1 MDKLNHWIFNYNK
14 KRQPE
19 RKVVFPNY
27 SKVRSVVLVYEQ
39 GVDDKGI
46 SLLAKRL
53 EKDGIMV
60 EVVGYQ
66 PKEDF
71 NYFGRVK
78 AEAMTALPS
87 QRFDLLMDLST
98 HYYFGT
104 QYILMAIDATFKAG
118 LRFVDVAEK
127 DQQGILDMMVSL
139 PGSAQPEEQIIQ
151 GLGTA
156 LVTPFT
162 ETGKVDETALHRLL
176 DRQLAAKVDF
186 LVVLGTTGEAATM
199 TAREQAF
206 VRKTIV
212 EHVAGRVPLV
222 LGVGGNCTQEVVER
236 LGMLSTELKRDYA
249 AILSVCPYYNKP
261 QQEGLYRHFA
271 AIAEA
276 SAVPV
281 ILYNVPGRTGVNMLP
296 ETVFRLAASYPHKI
310 IGVKEAS
317 GKQEQIEAIIRGT
330 RGSEFVVLSGDD
342 GLAAPLMLNG
352 AQGLI
357 SVLSNALP
365 EDTMR
370 LVHQP
375 TLEQQ
380 AALDEL
386 IKALFAEGNPTGIKG
401 LLSIQGVT
409 SDHVRLPLIAAS
421 AGLKSDLR
429 KLLDNYENSTIR

>member
-1 MDKLNHWIFNYNK
+1 M
-14 KRQPE
+14 
-19 RKVVFPNY
+19 
-27 SKVRSVVLVYEQ
+27 SK
-39 GVDDKGI
+39 
-46 SLLAKRL
+46 
-53 EKDGIMV
+53 
-60 EVVGYQ
+60 
-66 PKEDF
+66 
-71 NYFGRVK
+71 
-78 AEAMTALPS
+78 
-87 QRFDLLMDLST
+87 
-98 HYYFGT
+98 
-104 QYILMAIDATFKAG
+104 
-118 LRFVDVAEK
+118 
-127 DQQGILDMMVSL
+127 
-139 PGSAQPEEQIIQ
+139 QIIQ

-199 TAREQAF
+199 TPREQAF
-206 VRKTIV
+206 VRKMIV

-236 LGMLSTELKRDYA
+236 LGVLSTELKRDYA

-296 ETVFRLAASYPHKI
+296 ETVFRLAAGYPHKI

-409 SDHVRLPLIAAS
+409 SDHVRLPLVAAS

>member
-1 MDKLNHWIFNYNK
+1 M
-14 KRQPE
+14 
-19 RKVVFPNY
+19 
-27 SKVRSVVLVYEQ
+27 SK
-39 GVDDKGI
+39 
-46 SLLAKRL
+46 
-53 EKDGIMV
+53 
-60 EVVGYQ
+60 
-66 PKEDF
+66 
-71 NYFGRVK
+71 
-78 AEAMTALPS
+78 
-87 QRFDLLMDLST
+87 
-98 HYYFGT
+98 
-104 QYILMAIDATFKAG
+104 
-118 LRFVDVAEK
+118 
-127 DQQGILDMMVSL
+127 
-139 PGSAQPEEQIIQ
+139 QIIQ

-236 LGMLSTELKRDYA
+236 LGVLNTELKRDYA

-409 SDHVRLPLIAAS
+409 SDHVRLPLVAAS

>member
-1 MDKLNHWIFNYNK
+1 M
-14 KRQPE
+14 
-19 RKVVFPNY
+19 
-27 SKVRSVVLVYEQ
+27 SK
-39 GVDDKGI
+39 
-46 SLLAKRL
+46 
-53 EKDGIMV
+53 
-60 EVVGYQ
+60 
-66 PKEDF
+66 
-71 NYFGRVK
+71 
-78 AEAMTALPS
+78 
-87 QRFDLLMDLST
+87 
-98 HYYFGT
+98 
-104 QYILMAIDATFKAG
+104 
-118 LRFVDVAEK
+118 
-127 DQQGILDMMVSL
+127 
-139 PGSAQPEEQIIQ
+139 QIIQ

-162 ETGKVDETALHRLL
+162 ATGKVDVAALHRLL
-176 DRQLAAKVDF
+176 DRQLAAKVDY

-212 EHVAGRVPLV
+212 EHVADRVPLV

-236 LGMLSTELKRDYA
+236 LGLLSTELKRDYA

-276 SAVPV
+276 SPVPV

-365 EDTMR
+365 EETMR

-409 SDHVRLPLIAAS
+409 SDHVRLPLVAAS

>member
-1 MDKLNHWIFNYNK
+1 M
-14 KRQPE
+14 
-19 RKVVFPNY
+19 
-27 SKVRSVVLVYEQ
+27 SK
-39 GVDDKGI
+39 
-46 SLLAKRL
+46 
-53 EKDGIMV
+53 
-60 EVVGYQ
+60 
-66 PKEDF
+66 
-71 NYFGRVK
+71 
-78 AEAMTALPS
+78 
-87 QRFDLLMDLST
+87 
-98 HYYFGT
+98 
-104 QYILMAIDATFKAG
+104 
-118 LRFVDVAEK
+118 
-127 DQQGILDMMVSL
+127 
-139 PGSAQPEEQIIQ
+139 QIIQ

-176 DRQLAAKVDF
+176 DRQLAAKVDY

-199 TAREQAF
+199 TVREQAF

-236 LGMLSTELKRDYA
+236 LGVLSTELKRDYA

-386 IKALFAEGNPTGIKG
+386 IKALFAEGNPTGIKS
-401 LLSIQGVT
+401 LLSIQGVM
-409 SDHVRLPLIAAS
+409 SDHVRLPLVAAS

>member
-1 MDKLNHWIFNYNK
+1 MK
-14 KRQPE
+14 Q
-19 RKVVFPNY
+19 
-27 SKVRSVVLVYEQ
+27 
-39 GVDDKGI
+39 
-46 SLLAKRL
+46 
-53 EKDGIMV
+53 
-60 EVVGYQ
+60 
-66 PKEDF
+66 
-71 NYFGRVK
+71 
-78 AEAMTALPS
+78 T
-87 QRFDLLMDLST
+87 
-98 HYYFGT
+98 
-104 QYILMAIDATFKAG
+104 
-118 LRFVDVAEK
+118 
-127 DQQGILDMMVSL
+127 
-139 PGSAQPEEQIIQ
+139 IQ

-162 ETGKVDETALHRLL
+162 DKGKVDIDALRRLL
-176 DRQLAAKVDF
+176 DGQLAAKVDF

-236 LGMLSTELKRDYA
+236 LGMLNTELKRDYA

-409 SDHVRLPLIAAS
+409 SDHVRLPLVAAS

>member
-1 MDKLNHWIFNYNK
+1 M
-14 KRQPE
+14 
-19 RKVVFPNY
+19 
-27 SKVRSVVLVYEQ
+27 SK
-39 GVDDKGI
+39 
-46 SLLAKRL
+46 
-53 EKDGIMV
+53 
-60 EVVGYQ
+60 
-66 PKEDF
+66 
-71 NYFGRVK
+71 
-78 AEAMTALPS
+78 
-87 QRFDLLMDLST
+87 
-98 HYYFGT
+98 
-104 QYILMAIDATFKAG
+104 
-118 LRFVDVAEK
+118 
-127 DQQGILDMMVSL
+127 
-139 PGSAQPEEQIIQ
+139 QIIQ

-162 ETGKVDETALHRLL
+162 ETGKVDEAALHRLL

-236 LGMLSTELKRDYA
+236 LGLLSTELKRDYA

-296 ETVFRLAASYPHKI
+296 ETVFRLAANYPHKI

-317 GKQEQIEAIIRGT
+317 GKQEQIETIIRGT
-330 RGSEFVVLSGDD
+330 RGCEFVVLSGDD

-401 LLSIQGVT
+401 LLSIQGVM
-409 SDHVRLPLIAAS
+409 SDHVRLPLVAAS

>member
-1 MDKLNHWIFNYNK
+1 M
-14 KRQPE
+14 
-19 RKVVFPNY
+19 
-27 SKVRSVVLVYEQ
+27 SK
-39 GVDDKGI
+39 
-46 SLLAKRL
+46 
-53 EKDGIMV
+53 
-60 EVVGYQ
+60 
-66 PKEDF
+66 
-71 NYFGRVK
+71 
-78 AEAMTALPS
+78 
-87 QRFDLLMDLST
+87 
-98 HYYFGT
+98 
-104 QYILMAIDATFKAG
+104 
-118 LRFVDVAEK
+118 
-127 DQQGILDMMVSL
+127 
-139 PGSAQPEEQIIQ
+139 QIIQ

-162 ETGKVDETALHRLL
+162 ATGKVDETALHRLL
-176 DRQLAAKVDF
+176 DRQLAAKVDY

-236 LGMLSTELKRDYA
+236 LGVLSTELKRDYA

-401 LLSIQGVT
+401 LLSIQGVM
-409 SDHVRLPLIAAS
+409 SDHVRLPLVAAS

>member
-1 MDKLNHWIFNYNK
+1 M
-14 KRQPE
+14 
-19 RKVVFPNY
+19 
-27 SKVRSVVLVYEQ
+27 SKQ
-39 GVDDKGI
+39 K
-46 SLLAKRL
+46 
-53 EKDGIMV
+53 
-60 EVVGYQ
+60 
-66 PKEDF
+66 
-71 NYFGRVK
+71 
-78 AEAMTALPS
+78 
-87 QRFDLLMDLST
+87 
-98 HYYFGT
+98 
-104 QYILMAIDATFKAG
+104 
-118 LRFVDVAEK
+118 
-127 DQQGILDMMVSL
+127 
-139 PGSAQPEEQIIQ
+139 IQ

-162 ETGKVDETALHRLL
+162 ETGKVDEAALHRLL

-296 ETVFRLAASYPHKI
+296 ETVFRLAAGYPHKI

-409 SDHVRLPLIAAS
+409 SDHVRLPLVAAS

>member
-1 MDKLNHWIFNYNK
+1 M
-14 KRQPE
+14 
-19 RKVVFPNY
+19 
-27 SKVRSVVLVYEQ
+27 SK
-39 GVDDKGI
+39 
-46 SLLAKRL
+46 
-53 EKDGIMV
+53 
-60 EVVGYQ
+60 
-66 PKEDF
+66 
-71 NYFGRVK
+71 
-78 AEAMTALPS
+78 
-87 QRFDLLMDLST
+87 
-98 HYYFGT
+98 
-104 QYILMAIDATFKAG
+104 
-118 LRFVDVAEK
+118 
-127 DQQGILDMMVSL
+127 
-139 PGSAQPEEQIIQ
+139 QIIQ

-162 ETGKVDETALHRLL
+162 ATGKVDETALHRLL

-236 LGMLSTELKRDYA
+236 LGLLSTELKRDYA

-365 EDTMR
+365 EETMQ

-401 LLSIQGVT
+401 LLSIQGVM
-409 SDHVRLPLIAAS
+409 SDHVRLPLVAAS

>member
-1 MDKLNHWIFNYNK
+1 M
-14 KRQPE
+14 
-19 RKVVFPNY
+19 
-27 SKVRSVVLVYEQ
+27 SK
-39 GVDDKGI
+39 
-46 SLLAKRL
+46 
-53 EKDGIMV
+53 
-60 EVVGYQ
+60 
-66 PKEDF
+66 
-71 NYFGRVK
+71 
-78 AEAMTALPS
+78 
-87 QRFDLLMDLST
+87 
-98 HYYFGT
+98 
-104 QYILMAIDATFKAG
+104 
-118 LRFVDVAEK
+118 
-127 DQQGILDMMVSL
+127 
-139 PGSAQPEEQIIQ
+139 QIIQ

-236 LGMLSTELKRDYA
+236 LGMLNTELKRDYA

-296 ETVFRLAASYPHKI
+296 ETVFRLAAGYPHKI

-409 SDHVRLPLIAAS
+409 SDQVRLPLVAAS

>member
-1 MDKLNHWIFNYNK
+1 M
-14 KRQPE
+14 
-19 RKVVFPNY
+19 
-27 SKVRSVVLVYEQ
+27 SK
-39 GVDDKGI
+39 
-46 SLLAKRL
+46 
-53 EKDGIMV
+53 
-60 EVVGYQ
+60 
-66 PKEDF
+66 
-71 NYFGRVK
+71 
-78 AEAMTALPS
+78 
-87 QRFDLLMDLST
+87 
-98 HYYFGT
+98 
-104 QYILMAIDATFKAG
+104 
-118 LRFVDVAEK
+118 
-127 DQQGILDMMVSL
+127 
-139 PGSAQPEEQIIQ
+139 QIIQ

-162 ETGKVDETALHRLL
+162 ETGKVDVAALHRLL
-176 DRQLAAKVDF
+176 DRQLAAKVDY

-236 LGMLSTELKRDYA
+236 LGLLSTELKRDYA

-380 AALDEL
+380 AALEEL

-409 SDHVRLPLIAAS
+409 SDHVRLPLVAAS

>member
-1 MDKLNHWIFNYNK
+1 M
-14 KRQPE
+14 
-19 RKVVFPNY
+19 
-27 SKVRSVVLVYEQ
+27 SK
-39 GVDDKGI
+39 
-46 SLLAKRL
+46 
-53 EKDGIMV
+53 
-60 EVVGYQ
+60 
-66 PKEDF
+66 
-71 NYFGRVK
+71 
-78 AEAMTALPS
+78 
-87 QRFDLLMDLST
+87 
-98 HYYFGT
+98 
-104 QYILMAIDATFKAG
+104 
-118 LRFVDVAEK
+118 
-127 DQQGILDMMVSL
+127 
-139 PGSAQPEEQIIQ
+139 QIIQ

-162 ETGKVDETALHRLL
+162 ETGKVDESALHRLL

-199 TAREQAF
+199 TPREQAF

-212 EHVAGRVPLV
+212 EHIAGRVPLV

-236 LGMLSTELKRDYA
+236 LGVLSTELKRDYA

-317 GKQEQIEAIIRGT
+317 GKQEQIETIIRGT

-365 EDTMR
+365 EDTMQ

-409 SDHVRLPLIAAS
+409 SDHVRLPLVAAS

>member
-1 MDKLNHWIFNYNK
+1 MKQK
-14 KRQPE
+14 
-19 RKVVFPNY
+19 
-27 SKVRSVVLVYEQ
+27 
-39 GVDDKGI
+39 
-46 SLLAKRL
+46 
-53 EKDGIMV
+53 
-60 EVVGYQ
+60 
-66 PKEDF
+66 
-71 NYFGRVK
+71 
-78 AEAMTALPS
+78 
-87 QRFDLLMDLST
+87 
-98 HYYFGT
+98 
-104 QYILMAIDATFKAG
+104 
-118 LRFVDVAEK
+118 
-127 DQQGILDMMVSL
+127 
-139 PGSAQPEEQIIQ
+139 IQ

-236 LGMLSTELKRDYA
+236 LGLLSTELKRDYA

-296 ETVFRLAASYPHKI
+296 ETVFRLAAGYPHKI

-409 SDHVRLPLIAAS
+409 SDQVRLPLVAAS

>member
-1 MDKLNHWIFNYNK
+1 M
-14 KRQPE
+14 
-19 RKVVFPNY
+19 
-27 SKVRSVVLVYEQ
+27 SK
-39 GVDDKGI
+39 
-46 SLLAKRL
+46 
-53 EKDGIMV
+53 
-60 EVVGYQ
+60 
-66 PKEDF
+66 
-71 NYFGRVK
+71 
-78 AEAMTALPS
+78 
-87 QRFDLLMDLST
+87 
-98 HYYFGT
+98 
-104 QYILMAIDATFKAG
+104 
-118 LRFVDVAEK
+118 
-127 DQQGILDMMVSL
+127 
-139 PGSAQPEEQIIQ
+139 QIIQ

-212 EHVAGRVPLV
+212 EHIADRVPLV
-222 LGVGGNCTQEVVER
+222 LGVGGNCTKEVVER
-236 LGMLSTELKRDYA
+236 LGLLSTELKRDYA

-317 GKQEQIEAIIRGT
+317 GKQEQIETIIRGT

-401 LLSIQGVT
+401 LLSIQGVM
-409 SDHVRLPLIAAS
+409 SDHVRLPLVAAS

>member
-1 MDKLNHWIFNYNK
+1 M
-14 KRQPE
+14 
-19 RKVVFPNY
+19 
-27 SKVRSVVLVYEQ
+27 SK
-39 GVDDKGI
+39 
-46 SLLAKRL
+46 
-53 EKDGIMV
+53 
-60 EVVGYQ
+60 
-66 PKEDF
+66 
-71 NYFGRVK
+71 
-78 AEAMTALPS
+78 
-87 QRFDLLMDLST
+87 
-98 HYYFGT
+98 
-104 QYILMAIDATFKAG
+104 
-118 LRFVDVAEK
+118 
-127 DQQGILDMMVSL
+127 
-139 PGSAQPEEQIIQ
+139 QIIQ

-176 DRQLAAKVDF
+176 DRQLAAKVDY

-236 LGMLSTELKRDYA
+236 LGLLSTELKRDYA

-310 IGVKEAS
+310 MGVKEAS

-386 IKALFAEGNPTGIKG
+386 IKALFAEGNPAGIKG
-401 LLSIQGVT
+401 LLSIQGVM
-409 SDHVRLPLIAAS
+409 SDHVRLPLVAAS

>member
-1 MDKLNHWIFNYNK
+1 M
-14 KRQPE
+14 
-19 RKVVFPNY
+19 
-27 SKVRSVVLVYEQ
+27 SKQ
-39 GVDDKGI
+39 K
-46 SLLAKRL
+46 
-53 EKDGIMV
+53 
-60 EVVGYQ
+60 
-66 PKEDF
+66 
-71 NYFGRVK
+71 
-78 AEAMTALPS
+78 
-87 QRFDLLMDLST
+87 
-98 HYYFGT
+98 
-104 QYILMAIDATFKAG
+104 
-118 LRFVDVAEK
+118 
-127 DQQGILDMMVSL
+127 
-139 PGSAQPEEQIIQ
+139 IQ

-162 ETGKVDETALHRLL
+162 ETGKVDEAALHRLL

-206 VRKTIV
+206 VRNTIV

-281 ILYNVPGRTGVNMLP
+281 ILYNVPGRTGVNMRP
-296 ETVFRLAASYPHKI
+296 ETVCRLAAGYPHKI

-409 SDHVRLPLIAAS
+409 SDHVRLPLVAAS

>member
-1 MDKLNHWIFNYNK
+1 M
-14 KRQPE
+14 
-19 RKVVFPNY
+19 
-27 SKVRSVVLVYEQ
+27 SK
-39 GVDDKGI
+39 
-46 SLLAKRL
+46 
-53 EKDGIMV
+53 
-60 EVVGYQ
+60 
-66 PKEDF
+66 
-71 NYFGRVK
+71 
-78 AEAMTALPS
+78 
-87 QRFDLLMDLST
+87 
-98 HYYFGT
+98 
-104 QYILMAIDATFKAG
+104 
-118 LRFVDVAEK
+118 
-127 DQQGILDMMVSL
+127 
-139 PGSAQPEEQIIQ
+139 QIIQ

-236 LGMLSTELKRDYA
+236 LGVLNTELKRDYA

-296 ETVFRLAASYPHKI
+296 ETVFRLAAGYPHKI

-409 SDHVRLPLIAAS
+409 SDHVRLPLVVAS

>member
-1 MDKLNHWIFNYNK
+1 MKQK
-14 KRQPE
+14 
-19 RKVVFPNY
+19 
-27 SKVRSVVLVYEQ
+27 
-39 GVDDKGI
+39 
-46 SLLAKRL
+46 
-53 EKDGIMV
+53 
-60 EVVGYQ
+60 
-66 PKEDF
+66 
-71 NYFGRVK
+71 
-78 AEAMTALPS
+78 
-87 QRFDLLMDLST
+87 
-98 HYYFGT
+98 
-104 QYILMAIDATFKAG
+104 
-118 LRFVDVAEK
+118 
-127 DQQGILDMMVSL
+127 
-139 PGSAQPEEQIIQ
+139 IQ

-199 TAREQAF
+199 TPREQAF

-236 LGMLSTELKRDYA
+236 LGLLSTELKRDYA

-317 GKQEQIEAIIRGT
+317 GKQEQIETIIRGT

-409 SDHVRLPLIAAS
+409 SDHVRLPLVAAS
-421 AGLKSDLR
+421 AGLKSDLQ

>member
-1 MDKLNHWIFNYNK
+1 M
-14 KRQPE
+14 
-19 RKVVFPNY
+19 
-27 SKVRSVVLVYEQ
+27 SK
-39 GVDDKGI
+39 
-46 SLLAKRL
+46 
-53 EKDGIMV
+53 
-60 EVVGYQ
+60 
-66 PKEDF
+66 
-71 NYFGRVK
+71 
-78 AEAMTALPS
+78 
-87 QRFDLLMDLST
+87 
-98 HYYFGT
+98 
-104 QYILMAIDATFKAG
+104 
-118 LRFVDVAEK
+118 
-127 DQQGILDMMVSL
+127 
-139 PGSAQPEEQIIQ
+139 QIIQ

-162 ETGKVDETALHRLL
+162 ETGKVDEAALHRLL

-199 TAREQAF
+199 TPREQAF

-236 LGMLSTELKRDYA
+236 LGLLSTELKRDYA

-296 ETVFRLAASYPHKI
+296 ETVFRLAASYPNKI

-317 GKQEQIEAIIRGT
+317 GKQEQIETIIRGT

-409 SDHVRLPLIAAS
+409 SDHVRLPLVAAS

>member
-1 MDKLNHWIFNYNK
+1 M
-14 KRQPE
+14 
-19 RKVVFPNY
+19 
-27 SKVRSVVLVYEQ
+27 
-39 GVDDKGI
+39 
-46 SLLAKRL
+46 
-53 EKDGIMV
+53 
-60 EVVGYQ
+60 
-66 PKEDF
+66 
-71 NYFGRVK
+71 
-78 AEAMTALPS
+78 
-87 QRFDLLMDLST
+87 
-98 HYYFGT
+98 
-104 QYILMAIDATFKAG
+104 
-118 LRFVDVAEK
+118 
-127 DQQGILDMMVSL
+127 
-139 PGSAQPEEQIIQ
+139 
-151 GLGTA
+151 
-156 LVTPFT
+156 
-162 ETGKVDETALHRLL
+162 DETALHRLL

-199 TAREQAF
+199 TPREQAF

-236 LGMLSTELKRDYA
+236 LGVLSTELKRDYA

-342 GLAAPLMLNG
+342 GLAVPLMLNG

-409 SDHVRLPLIAAS
+409 SDHVRLPLVAAS

>member
-1 MDKLNHWIFNYNK
+1 M
-14 KRQPE
+14 
-19 RKVVFPNY
+19 
-27 SKVRSVVLVYEQ
+27 
-39 GVDDKGI
+39 
-46 SLLAKRL
+46 
-53 EKDGIMV
+53 
-60 EVVGYQ
+60 
-66 PKEDF
+66 
-71 NYFGRVK
+71 
-78 AEAMTALPS
+78 
-87 QRFDLLMDLST
+87 
-98 HYYFGT
+98 
-104 QYILMAIDATFKAG
+104 
-118 LRFVDVAEK
+118 
-127 DQQGILDMMVSL
+127 
-139 PGSAQPEEQIIQ
+139 
-151 GLGTA
+151 
-156 LVTPFT
+156 
-162 ETGKVDETALHRLL
+162 
-176 DRQLAAKVDF
+176 
-186 LVVLGTTGEAATM
+186 
-199 TAREQAF
+199 
-206 VRKTIV
+206 
-212 EHVAGRVPLV
+212 PLV

-409 SDHVRLPLIAAS
+409 SDHVRLPLVAAS